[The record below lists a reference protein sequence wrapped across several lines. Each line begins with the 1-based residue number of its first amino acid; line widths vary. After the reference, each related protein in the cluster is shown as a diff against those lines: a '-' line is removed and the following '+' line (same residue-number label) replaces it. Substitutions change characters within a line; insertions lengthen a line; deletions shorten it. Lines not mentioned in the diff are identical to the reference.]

1 MFVQRCDGGT
11 GVEAHAIED
20 RYFGDT
26 PTHSRAQVCTCY
38 RDLRFPA
45 HMGKLFVSK
54 ECNGTAFVVERP
66 VYIN

>member
-54 ECNGTAFVVERP
+54 EVQRHRIHGGRP